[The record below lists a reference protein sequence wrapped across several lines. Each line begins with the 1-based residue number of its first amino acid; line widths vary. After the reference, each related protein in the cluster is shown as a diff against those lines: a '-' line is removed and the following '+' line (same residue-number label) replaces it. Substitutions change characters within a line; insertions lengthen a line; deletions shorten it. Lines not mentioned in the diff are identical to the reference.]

1 MAFAVGDVVVDSV
14 TLFLEVLS
22 ETALV
27 VVVAFEVVP
36 LTLDVAAVVVSAAEL
51 VAVVVPFVL
60 VAVTVVVLAVLETTA
75 STSRNSTDEFWHC
88 SPRCPTNS

>member
-1 MAFAVGDVVVDSV
+1 MGDIVVDSV
-14 TLFLEVLS
+14 TLFLEVVS
-22 ETALV
+22 ETAL

-36 LTLDVAAVVVSAAEL
+36 LTLDVAVVVVAALEL

-60 VAVTVVVLAVLETTA
+60 VAVTVVVLVVLETTV
-75 STSRNSTDEFWHC
+75 STSRNSTDEFWHS

>member
-1 MAFAVGDVVVDSV
+1 MGDIVVDSV
-14 TLFLEVLS
+14 TLFLEVVS

-36 LTLDVAAVVVSAAEL
+36 LTLDVVAVVVVAAAEL

-60 VAVTVVVLAVLETTA
+60 VAVTVVVLIVLETTV
-75 STSRNSTDEFWHC
+75 STSRNSTDEFWHS
-88 SPRCPTNS
+88 SPQTS

>member
-1 MAFAVGDVVVDSV
+1 MGDIVVDSA

-22 ETALV
+22 ETAL

-36 LTLDVAAVVVSAAEL
+36 LTLDVAAVVVAAAAEL

-60 VAVTVVVLAVLETTA
+60 VAVTVVVLETTL

-88 SPRCPTNS
+88 SPRCPTYS

>member
-1 MAFAVGDVVVDSV
+1 MGDVVVDSV

-22 ETALV
+22 ETALVV

-51 VAVVVPFVL
+51 VAVFVPFVL
-60 VAVTVVVLAVLETTA
+60 VAVTVVVLAVLETTV

>member
-1 MAFAVGDVVVDSV
+1 MGDVVVDSV
-14 TLFLEVLS
+14 TLFLEVVS

-36 LTLDVAAVVVSAAEL
+36 LTLDVVAVVVVAAAEL

-60 VAVTVVVLAVLETTA
+60 VAVTVVVLVVLETTV

-88 SPRCPTNS
+88 SQRCPTNS

>member
-1 MAFAVGDVVVDSV
+1 MAFAVGDIVVDSV
-14 TLFLEVLS
+14 TLFLEVVS
-22 ETALV
+22 ETAL

-36 LTLDVAAVVVSAAEL
+36 LTLDVVAVVVVAAAEL

-60 VAVTVVVLAVLETTA
+60 VAVTVVVLVVLETTV

-88 SPRCPTNS
+88 SQRCPTNS

>member
-1 MAFAVGDVVVDSV
+1 MGDIVVDSV
-14 TLFLEVLS
+14 TLFLEVVS

-36 LTLDVAAVVVSAAEL
+36 LTLDVVAAAEL

-60 VAVTVVVLAVLETTA
+60 VAVTVVVLVVLETTV

>member
-27 VVVAFEVVP
+27 VVAFEVVP
-36 LTLDVAAVVVSAAEL
+36 LTLDVAAVVVAAAAEL

-60 VAVTVVVLAVLETTA
+60 VAVTVVVLETTL
-75 STSRNSTDEFWHC
+75 STNRNSTDEFWHC